1 MCMIYA
7 YTTLFVSTPMPR
19 LPRIFCFLVL
29 MSFSSAAAQA
39 LTVGAY
45 WAFQI
50 EQEAGSNYST
60 FGTFSEAVNVTN
72 WPNGEPSFAYSGSRK
87 TIFDNY
93 GSDYTAYDG
102 STWGRGKALAWNP
115 DSLPSTGNSFQVTLD
130 TTGVEGISAR
140 FGYRLNGVRSSAG
153 LVTALSA
160 FEYSVGG
167 GSFISVPGVSL
178 ALNNNGTWGDEWSA
192 DLSTATAIEN
202 AGSITLRWTFPDL
215 IQTSGKQIRVDNLE
229 LVGSYS
235 SGNNTNSSTELLE
248 LRTLVGNYTPS
259 TFAANAVSYS
269 LSGAD
274 ANDFEISGGALTF
287 KSAPVHANQSSYSV
301 VVEMTDSQDPSKF
314 EHETVS
320 VTILESAAI
329 TTRERHHPAGQYNVL
344 FIPVDDLR
352 PLLNVYGEDDPLKPI
367 TINGESG
374 TPNFDR
380 LAASGVTFLNAHC
393 QQAICTASR
402 VSFLTGLRPDT
413 TRNWNLESKFRD
425 IMPNVVTLP
434 QHFSDNGYKTFGV
447 GKIFHGQTNN
457 QQDDD
462 HSTGADSW
470 NEGWQNPSN
479 ADGVALKSYYER
491 GDNTSSS
498 WSWLTWNKRAAEDA
512 GPTSYPAQFKPPPE
526 ETRASAGASATDVGE
541 YKADGITPIEDI
553 DYKDGRA
560 AQLAIGKIAEYA
572 ISGEPFFLGL
582 GFQKPHLPFNAP
594 KDYWDLYDPS
604 AIDMSNYLGVRSMP
618 VGTNAFTSPY
628 GGEPSSYG
636 DGDDYLPV
644 SKLEVPGV
652 FYNEE
657 MPTRESARHLIHGYM
672 ACVSFIDAQLGK
684 VLDALED
691 PNGDGSDAD
700 SISDNTIVILFGDHG
715 FHLGDH
721 GAFWAK
727 HSNYEISTRVP
738 FIIRSPGMGALG
750 TGGTMTNAPVELVDV
765 FPTLLDLC
773 SLPVPDETTRIT
785 AQGDTELYQVLE
797 GTTLLPLLEDS
808 QQPWKSVAF
817 SQYQRWILDKS
828 SYTSYDS
835 DRTLSPAGGGKGM
848 GYSIRTDRYRYTE
861 WWKTNGDYGK
871 FGSATYDPDAS
882 RVVASEASFVE
893 LYDYQNDPG
902 ETENLAYT
910 QAAAHAALISE
921 LQALL
926 HDSDNSDYV
935 GDGWKKDLQASP
947 YNVPASYPVT
957 KSQWATLHQ
966 TPGHSASDFADAE
979 DPDQDGI
986 PNLMEYAMGTHPL
999 EQNTAQVSMSHSLG
1013 AIAIQYPEVTTRS
1026 DVSLI
1031 PEASASL
1038 ETSGWSTVS
1047 ATTVDTA
1054 GSKRMQEASLP
1065 TSDAKGFFRLRAV
1078 GE

>member
-7 YTTLFVSTPMPR
+7 YTTLFISTPMPR

-29 MSFSSAAAQA
+29 MSLSSAAAQA

-87 TIFDNY
+87 TNFANF
-93 GSDYTAYDG
+93 GLGYTAYDG

-140 FGYRLNGVRSSAG
+140 FEYRLNGVQSSAG

-160 FEYSVGG
+160 FEYSVDGG
-167 GSFISVPGVSL
+167 GFIAVPGVSL
-178 ALNNNGTWGDEWSA
+178 ALNNNTDYNNEWSA
-192 DLSTATAIEN
+192 DLNAITAIEN
-202 AGSITLRWTFPDL
+202 AGSITLRWTLPDL
-215 IQTSGKQIRVDNLE
+215 IQTSGAQIRVDDLE
-229 LVGSYS
+229 LIGSYDS
-235 SGNNTNSSTELLE
+235 VNYTNSSSAVLE
-248 LRTLVGNYTPS
+248 LRTQVKAYTPS
-259 TFAANAVSYS
+259 TFSASTVSYN

-274 ANDFEISGGALTF
+274 ADDFNISTSGVLTF
-287 KSAPVHANQSSYSV
+287 KTDPVYANQSSYAV
-301 VVEMTDSQDPSKF
+301 VVEMTDSQDPSKV
-314 EHETVS
+314 EHETVT
-320 VTILESAAI
+320 VTILKSAAI
-329 TTRERHHPAGQYNVL
+329 TSRERHLPTGQYNVL
-344 FIPVDDLR
+344 FIPIDDLR

-367 TINGESG
+367 AISGESG

-402 VSFLTGLRPDT
+402 ASFLTGLRPDT
-413 TRNWNLESKFRD
+413 TRNWNLSTRFRD
-425 IMPNVVTLP
+425 VMPNVVTLP
-434 QHFSDNGYKTFGV
+434 EHFKDNGYVTYGV
-447 GKIFHGQTNN
+447 GKVFHGQSSDH
-457 QQDDD
+457 QDDD
-462 HSTGADSW
+462 HNSGADSW
-470 NEGWQNPSN
+470 SEGWHNPS
-479 ADGVALKSYYER
+479 DGRFNFYER
-491 GDNTSSS
+491 GGNLSV
-498 WSWLTWNKRAAEDA
+498 WNTWNKAAVADA
-512 GPTSYPAQFKPPPE
+512 S
-526 ETRASAGASATDVGE
+526 SVSATDVGE
-541 YKADGITPIEDI
+541 YKRDGVTTIEDS

-560 AQLAIGKIAEYA
+560 AELAIEKIAEYA

-594 KDYWDLYDPS
+594 KAYWDLYDPS
-604 AIDMSNYLGVRSMP
+604 AINMSNYSGIRSMP
-618 VGTNAFTSPY
+618 TGANSFTAPY

-636 DGDDYLPV
+636 DGETYLPTV
-644 SKLEVPGV
+644 
-652 FYNEE
+652 EE
-657 MPTRESARHLIHGYM
+657 PDLSIFFNDRMPNVDSARHLIHGYM

-691 PNGDGSDAD
+691 PNADGSDAD
-700 SISDNTIVILFGDHG
+700 SIVDNTIVILFGDHG

-727 HSNYEISTRVP
+727 HSNFEVSTRVP
-738 FIIRSPGMGALG
+738 FLIRSPGISALG
-750 TGGTMTNAPVELVDV
+750 TAGTMTNAPVELVDV

-773 SLPVPDETTRIT
+773 SLPIPDETTSIADDIT
-785 AQGDTELYQVLE
+785 RYQILE

-808 QQPWKSVAF
+808 QQPWKSAAF
-817 SQYQRWILDKS
+817 SQYQRNI
-828 SYTSYDS
+828 SYKPSYDS
-835 DRTLSPAGGGKGM
+835 NPLSVAGPGKGV

-861 WWKTNGDYGK
+861 WWLTIGDYGA
-871 FGSATYDPDAS
+871 FNATSTQPQYDPDAS

-957 KSQWATLHQ
+957 KSQWSTLHQ
-966 TPGHSASDFADAE
+966 TPGLSVSDFADAA

-999 EQNTAQVSMSHSLG
+999 EQNTAQVSMSHSAG
-1013 AIAIQYPEVTTRS
+1013 AIAIQYPEVTARS

-1031 PEASASL
+1031 PETSVSL
-1038 ETSGWSTVS
+1038 ETSGWSAVS
-1047 ATTVDTA
+1047 VTTIDTA
-1054 GSKRMQEASLP
+1054 GSKRMQEASLS
-1065 TSDAKGFFRLRAV
+1065 TSNAKGFLRLRAV

>member
-1 MCMIYA
+1 
-7 YTTLFVSTPMPR
+7 MPR

-29 MSFSSAAAQA
+29 MSLSSAAAQA

-130 TTGVEGISAR
+130 TTGVEGISTR
-140 FGYRLNGVRSSAG
+140 FEYRLNGVQSSAG

-178 ALNNNGTWGDEWSA
+178 ALNNNGNWGDEWSA
-192 DLSTATAIEN
+192 DLSEVTAIEN

-215 IQTSGKQIRVDNLE
+215 IQTSEKQIRVDNLE

-235 SGNNTNSSTELLE
+235 SGNYTNSSVELLE

-301 VVEMTDSQDPSKF
+301 VVEMTDSQDPSNF
-314 EHETVS
+314 EQEA
-320 VTILESAAI
+320 VTLSILKSAAI
-329 TTRERHHPAGQYNVL
+329 TSRERHHPAEQYNVL

-462 HSTGADSW
+462 HITGADSW

-479 ADGVALKSYYER
+479 GRFNFYER
-491 GDNTSSS
+491 GDNPNVWNTWDKAAMSNSSS
-498 WSWLTWNKRAAEDA
+498 V
-512 GPTSYPAQFKPPPE
+512 
-526 ETRASAGASATDVGE
+526 SATDVGE
-541 YKADGITPIEDI
+541 YKRDGVTKIEDS
-553 DYKDGRA
+553 DYKDGHA
-560 AQLAIGKIAEYA
+560 ADLAVAKIAEYA

-604 AIDMSNYLGVRSMP
+604 AIDMSYYQEIRDMP
-618 VGTNAFTSPY
+618 VGTNSFTSPY
-628 GGEPSSYG
+628 GGEPTSYG
-636 DGDDYLPV
+636 DGETYLPTV
-644 SKLEVPGV
+644 AEPDLSIFFVDR
-652 FYNEE
+652 
-657 MPTRESARHLIHGYM
+657 MPSLDSARHLIHGYM
-672 ACVSFIDAQLGK
+672 ACVSFIDTQLGK

-691 PNGDGSDAD
+691 PNGDGSNAD
-700 SISDNTIVILFGDHG
+700 SIADNTIVILFGDHG

-738 FIIRSPGMGALG
+738 FIIRSPGMSALG
-750 TGGTMTNAPVELVDV
+750 TSGTMTNAPVELVDV

-773 SLPVPDETTRIT
+773 SLPVPDETTSVTNDIT
-785 AQGDTELYQVLE
+785 RYQILE

-817 SQYQRWILDKS
+817 SQYQRYISYKS
-828 SYTSYDS
+828 SYDS
-835 DRTLSPAGGGKGM
+835 DRPLSPAGGGKGM

-861 WWKTNGDYGK
+861 WWKTRGDYGK
-871 FGSATYDPDAS
+871 FGSNDANNPYDPDAS
-882 RVVASEASFVE
+882 RVVASEASLVE
-893 LYDYQNDPG
+893 LYDYQNDPE

-910 QAAAHAALISE
+910 QASAYAALISE
-921 LQALL
+921 LRALL

-957 KSQWATLHQ
+957 KSQWSTLHQ
-966 TPGHSASDFADAE
+966 TPGHSATDFADAA

-999 EQNTAQVSMSHSLG
+999 EQNTAQVSMSHSAG
-1013 AIAIQYPEVTTRS
+1013 AIAIQYPEVATRS

-1031 PEASASL
+1031 PETSASL

-1047 ATTVDTA
+1047 ATTIDTV

-1065 TSDAKGFFRLRAV
+1065 TSNTKGFLRLRAV

>member
-1 MCMIYA
+1 MIYDI
-7 YTTLFVSTPMPR
+7 LLLIVSTPMLR
-19 LPRIFCFLVL
+19 LPRILCFLVL
-29 MSFSSAAAQA
+29 MSLSSAAAQA

-87 TIFDNY
+87 TIFNNF

-102 STWGRGKALAWNP
+102 SEWGRGKALTWNP
-115 DSLPSTGNSFQVTLD
+115 DPLPSTGNSFQVTID
-130 TTGVEGISAR
+130 TTGVEDISVR
-140 FGYRLNGVRSSAG
+140 FGYRLNGVQSSAG

-160 FEYSVGG
+160 FEYSVDGG
-167 GSFISVPGVSL
+167 GFISVPGVSL
-178 ALNNNGTWGDEWSA
+178 ALNNNGNWGDEWSA

-215 IQTSGKQIRVDNLE
+215 IQSSLKQIRVDNLE
-229 LVGSYS
+229 LVGYYS
-235 SGNNTNSSTELLE
+235 SSNYTNSSAELLE

-259 TFAANAVSYS
+259 TFAANSVSYS

-274 ANDFEISGGALTF
+274 ANEFEISGGALTF
-287 KSAPVHANQSSYSV
+287 KSPPVHANQSSYSV
-301 VVEMTDSQDPSKF
+301 VVEMTDSQDSSRV
-314 EHETVS
+314 EHETVTVS
-320 VTILESAAI
+320 ILKSAAI
-329 TTRERHHPAGQYNVL
+329 TSRERHHPAGQYNVL

-434 QHFSDNGYKTFGV
+434 QHFSDNGYKTYGV
-447 GKIFHGQTNN
+447 GKIFHGQTNS

-470 NEGWQNPSN
+470 NEGWQNPGN
-479 ADGVALKSYYER
+479 GRFNFYER
-491 GDNTSSS
+491 GNNLNVWYTWDKAAMSNSSS
-498 WSWLTWNKRAAEDA
+498 V
-512 GPTSYPAQFKPPPE
+512 
-526 ETRASAGASATDVGE
+526 SATDVGE
-541 YKADGITPIEDI
+541 YKRDGVTKIEDS
-553 DYKDGRA
+553 DYKDGYA
-560 AQLAIGKIAEYA
+560 ADLAIEKIAEYA

-618 VGTNAFTSPY
+618 VGTNSFTSPY

-636 DGDDYLPV
+636 DGEAYLPTV
-644 SKLEVPGV
+644 AEPDLSIFWEDR
-652 FYNEE
+652 
-657 MPTRESARHLIHGYM
+657 MPSLDSARHLIHGYM

-691 PNGDGSDAD
+691 PNGDGSNAD

-738 FIIRSPGMGALG
+738 FIIRSPGMSALG
-750 TGGTMTNAPVELVDV
+750 TGGTTTNAPVELVDV

-773 SLPVPDETTRIT
+773 SLPVPDETTSVTNDIT
-785 AQGDTELYQVLE
+785 RYQILE

-808 QQPWKSVAF
+808 EQPWKSVAF
-817 SQYQRWILDKS
+817 SQYQRYISYKS
-828 SYTSYDS
+828 SYDS
-835 DRTLSPAGGGKGM
+835 DRPLSSAGPGKGM

-882 RVVASEASFVE
+882 RVVASQASLVE

-935 GDGWKKDLQASP
+935 GDGWKKDLQVSP

-957 KSQWATLHQ
+957 KSQWSTLHQ
-966 TPGHSASDFADAE
+966 TPGRTASDFADAA

-999 EQNTAQVSMSHSLG
+999 EQNTAQVSMSHSAG
-1013 AIAIQYPEVTTRS
+1013 ALAIQYPEVTTRS

-1031 PEASASL
+1031 PETSVSL

-1047 ATTVDTA
+1047 VTTIDTA
-1054 GSKRMQEASLP
+1054 GSKRMKEASLP
-1065 TSDAKGFFRLRAV
+1065 TSNAKGFLRLRAV

>member
-1 MCMIYA
+1 MIYA
-7 YTTLFVSTPMPR
+7 YTIPLFSAPMPR

-29 MSFSSAAAQA
+29 MSLSSVAAQA
-39 LTVGAY
+39 LAVGAY
-45 WAFQI
+45 WAFQT
-50 EQEAGSNYST
+50 EQDAGPTNAGYST
-60 FGTFSEAVNVTN
+60 FGNFSEAVNVTN
-72 WPNGEPSFAYSGSRK
+72 WANGTPSFAYSGSRR
-87 TIFDNY
+87 TPFDNY
-93 GSDYTAYDG
+93 GSDYVAYDG
-102 STWGRGKALAWNP
+102 STWGRGKALGWNANAG
-115 DSLPSTGNSFQVTLD
+115 SSAGNSFQVTLD
-130 TTGVEGISAR
+130 TTGVEDISAR
-140 FGYRLNGVRSSAG
+140 FEYRLNGVQSSAG

-160 FEYSVGG
+160 FEYSVDGG
-167 GSFISVPGVSL
+167 GFISVPGVSL
-178 ALNNNGTWGDEWSA
+178 VLNNNGTYNNEWSA
-192 DLSTATAIEN
+192 DLSAATAIEN

-235 SGNNTNSSTELLE
+235 SGNYTDSSVELLE

-287 KSAPVHANQSSYSV
+287 KSAPVYANQSSYSV

-314 EHETVS
+314 EHEPVTVS
-320 VTILESAAI
+320 ILKSAAI
-329 TTRERHHPAGQYNVL
+329 TSRERHHPAGQYNVL

-352 PLLNVYGEDDPLKPI
+352 PLLNVYGEDDPLKPV

-413 TRNWNLESKFRD
+413 TRNWSLESKFRD

-434 QHFSDNGYKTFGV
+434 QHFSDNGYKTYGV
-447 GKIFHGQTNN
+447 GKIFHGQTNS

-470 NEGWQNPSN
+470 NEGWQNPGN
-479 ADGVALKSYYER
+479 GRFNFYER
-491 GDNTSSS
+491 GNNLNVWNTWDKAAMSNSSS
-498 WSWLTWNKRAAEDA
+498 V
-512 GPTSYPAQFKPPPE
+512 
-526 ETRASAGASATDVGE
+526 SATDVGE
-541 YKADGITPIEDI
+541 YKRDGVTKIEDS
-553 DYKDGRA
+553 DYKDGYA
-560 AQLAIGKIAEYA
+560 ADLAVGKIAEYA

-618 VGTNAFTSPY
+618 VGTNSFTSPY

-636 DGDDYLPV
+636 DGEAYLPTV
-644 SKLEVPGV
+644 AEPDLSIFFEDR
-652 FYNEE
+652 
-657 MPTRESARHLIHGYM
+657 MPSLDSARHLIHGYM
-672 ACVSFIDAQLGK
+672 ACVSFIDVQLGK

-691 PNGDGSDAD
+691 PNGDGSNAD
-700 SISDNTIVILFGDHG
+700 SIADNTIVILFGDHG

-738 FIIRSPGMGALG
+738 FIIRSPGMSALG
-750 TGGTMTNAPVELVDV
+750 TSGTMTNAPVELVDV

-773 SLPVPDETTRIT
+773 SLPVPDETTSVTNDIT
-785 AQGDTELYQVLE
+785 LYQILE

-817 SQYQRWILDKS
+817 SQYQRYISYKS
-828 SYTSYDS
+828 SYDS
-835 DRTLSPAGGGKGM
+835 DRTLSSAGGGKGM

-882 RVVASEASFVE
+882 RVVASEASLVE

-957 KSQWATLHQ
+957 KSQWSTLHQ
-966 TPGHSASDFADAE
+966 TPGRSVSDFADAA

-999 EQNTAQVSMSHSLG
+999 EQNTAQVSMSHSAG

-1031 PEASASL
+1031 PETSASL

-1047 ATTVDTA
+1047 ATTIDTA
-1054 GSKRMQEASLP
+1054 GSKRMKEASLP
-1065 TSDAKGFFRLRAV
+1065 TSNAKGFLRLRAV

>member
-1 MCMIYA
+1 MIYDI
-7 YTTLFVSTPMPR
+7 LLLIVSTPMLR
-19 LPRIFCFLVL
+19 LPRILCFLVL
-29 MSFSSAAAQA
+29 MSLSSAAAQA

-87 TIFDNY
+87 TIFNNF

-102 STWGRGKALAWNP
+102 SEWGRGKALTWNP
-115 DSLPSTGNSFQVTLD
+115 DPLPSTGNSFQVTID
-130 TTGVEGISAR
+130 TTGVEDISVR
-140 FGYRLNGVRSSAG
+140 FGYRLNGVQSSAG

-160 FEYSVGG
+160 FEYSVDGG
-167 GSFISVPGVSL
+167 GFISVPGVSL
-178 ALNNNGTWGDEWSA
+178 ALNNNGNWGDEWSA

-215 IQTSGKQIRVDNLE
+215 IQSSLKQIRVDNLE
-229 LVGSYS
+229 LVGYYS
-235 SGNNTNSSTELLE
+235 SSNYTNSSAELLE

-259 TFAANAVSYS
+259 TFAANSVSYS

-274 ANDFEISGGALTF
+274 ANEFEISGGALTF
-287 KSAPVHANQSSYSV
+287 KSPPVHANQSSYSV
-301 VVEMTDSQDPSKF
+301 VVEMTDSQDSSRV
-314 EHETVS
+314 EHETVTVS
-320 VTILESAAI
+320 ILKSAAI
-329 TTRERHHPAGQYNVL
+329 TSRERHHPAGQYNVL

-434 QHFSDNGYKTFGV
+434 QHFSDNGYKTYGV
-447 GKIFHGQTNN
+447 GKIFHGQTNS

-470 NEGWQNPSN
+470 NEGWQNPGN
-479 ADGVALKSYYER
+479 GRFNFYER
-491 GDNTSSS
+491 GNNLNVWNTWDKAAMSNSSS
-498 WSWLTWNKRAAEDA
+498 V
-512 GPTSYPAQFKPPPE
+512 
-526 ETRASAGASATDVGE
+526 SATDVGE
-541 YKADGITPIEDI
+541 YKRDGVTKIEDS
-553 DYKDGRA
+553 DYKDGYA
-560 AQLAIGKIAEYA
+560 ADLAIEKIAEYA

-618 VGTNAFTSPY
+618 VGTNSFTSPY

-636 DGDDYLPV
+636 DGEAYLPTV
-644 SKLEVPGV
+644 AEPDLSIFWEDR
-652 FYNEE
+652 
-657 MPTRESARHLIHGYM
+657 MPSLDSARHLIHGYM
-672 ACVSFIDAQLGK
+672 ACVSFIDAQLGE

-691 PNGDGSDAD
+691 PNGDGSNAD

-738 FIIRSPGMGALG
+738 FIIRSPGMSALG

-773 SLPVPDETTRIT
+773 SLPVPDETTSVTNDIT
-785 AQGDTELYQVLE
+785 RYQILE

-817 SQYQRWILDKS
+817 SQYQRYISYKS
-828 SYTSYDS
+828 SYDS
-835 DRTLSPAGGGKGM
+835 DRPLSSAGPGKGM

-882 RVVASEASFVE
+882 RVVASQASLVE

-935 GDGWKKDLQASP
+935 GDGWKKDLQVSP

-957 KSQWATLHQ
+957 KSQWSTLHQ
-966 TPGHSASDFADAE
+966 TPGRTASDFADAA

-999 EQNTAQVSMSHSLG
+999 EQNTAQVSMSHSAG
-1013 AIAIQYPEVTTRS
+1013 ALAIQYPEVTTRS

-1031 PEASASL
+1031 PETSVSL
-1038 ETSGWSTVS
+1038 ETSGWSAVS
-1047 ATTVDTA
+1047 ATTIDTV
-1054 GSKRMQEASLP
+1054 GSKRMKEASLP
-1065 TSDAKGFFRLRAV
+1065 TSNAKGFLRLRAV

>member
-1 MCMIYA
+1 MHI
-7 YTTLFVSTPMPR
+7 LPPLVPLPMPR
-19 LPRIFCFLVL
+19 LPRIFLFLVL
-29 MSFSSAAAQA
+29 MSLSSAAAQA

-50 EQEAGSNYST
+50 EQDAGPTTAGYST
-60 FGTFSEAVNVTN
+60 FGNFSEDVSLTN
-72 WPNGEPSFAYSGSRK
+72 WPNGIPSFSYSGSIK
-87 TIFDNY
+87 TTFNNY
-93 GSDYTAYDG
+93 GLDYSAYDG
-102 STWGRGKALAWNP
+102 SIWGRGKALGWNTA
-115 DSLPSTGNSFQVTLD
+115 SAPSSDNSFQVTLD
-130 TTGVEGISAR
+130 STGVEDISAR
-140 FGYRLNGVRSSAG
+140 FNYRLNGVRSSAG

-160 FEYSVGG
+160 FEYSVDSGD
-167 GSFISVPGVSL
+167 FISVPGVSL
-178 ALNNNGTWGDEWSA
+178 ALNNNGNWGDEWSA
-192 DLSTATAIEN
+192 DLSTVTAIEN

-229 LVGSYS
+229 LVGTYS
-235 SGNNTNSSTELLE
+235 PANYTNSSAELLE
-248 LRTLVGNYTPS
+248 LRTSVGDYAPS

-274 ANDFEISGGALTF
+274 ADDFEISSGALAF
-287 KSAPVHANQSSYSV
+287 KNAPVYANQSSYSV
-301 VVEMTDSQDPSKF
+301 VVEMTDSQDASKI
-314 EHETVS
+314 EHETVT
-320 VTILESAAI
+320 VTVLKSAAI
-329 TTRERHHPAGQYNVL
+329 TSRERHHPAGQYNVL

-447 GKIFHGQTNN
+447 GKIFHGQSNN
-457 QQDDD
+457 HQDDD
-462 HSTGADSW
+462 HITGADSW

-479 ADGVALKSYYER
+479 GRFNFYER
-491 GDNTSSS
+491 GDNPNVWNTWDKAAMSNSSS
-498 WSWLTWNKRAAEDA
+498 V
-512 GPTSYPAQFKPPPE
+512 
-526 ETRASAGASATDVGE
+526 SATDVGE
-541 YKADGITPIEDI
+541 YKRDGVTPIEDS
-553 DYKDGRA
+553 DYKDGYA
-560 AQLAIGKIAEYA
+560 ADLAIEKIAEYA
-572 ISGEPFFLGL
+572 ISGEQPFFLGL

-618 VGTNAFTSPY
+618 VGTNSFTSPY

-636 DGDDYLPV
+636 DGEAYLPTV
-644 SKLEVPGV
+644 AEPDLSIFFVDR
-652 FYNEE
+652 
-657 MPTRESARHLIHGYM
+657 MPSLDSARHLIHGYM

-691 PNGDGSDAD
+691 PNGDGSNID
-700 SISDNTIVILFGDHG
+700 SIADNTIVILFGDHG

-738 FIIRSPGMGALG
+738 FIIRSPGMSALG
-750 TGGTMTNAPVELVDV
+750 TSGTMTNAPVELVDV

-773 SLPVPDETTRIT
+773 SLPVPDETTSVTNDIT
-785 AQGDTELYQVLE
+785 LYQILE

-808 QQPWKSVAF
+808 QQPWKSAAF
-817 SQYQRWILDKS
+817 SQYQRYISYKS
-828 SYTSYDS
+828 SYDS

-871 FGSATYDPDAS
+871 FGSSTYDPDAS
-882 RVVASEASFVE
+882 RVVASQASLVE

-910 QAAAHAALISE
+910 QAAAHAPLILE

-957 KSQWATLHQ
+957 KSQWSTLHR
-966 TPGHSASDFADAE
+966 TPGHSASDFADAA

-999 EQNTAQVSMSHSLG
+999 EQNTTQVSMSHSAG
-1013 AIAIQYPEVTTRS
+1013 AIAIQYPEVATRS

-1031 PEASASL
+1031 PETSALLEASV
-1038 ETSGWSTVS
+1038 WSAVN
-1047 ATTVDTA
+1047 ATTIDTV
-1054 GSKRMQEASLP
+1054 GTKHMKEASLP
-1065 TSDAKGFFRLRAV
+1065 TSDPEGFLRLRAV
-1078 GE
+1078 GD

>member
-1 MCMIYA
+1 
-7 YTTLFVSTPMPR
+7 
-19 LPRIFCFLVL
+19 
-29 MSFSSAAAQA
+29 MSLSSAAAQA

-50 EQEAGSNYST
+50 EQEAGSNYSN

-102 STWGRGKALAWNP
+102 STWGRGKALAWNA
-115 DSLPSTGNSFQVTLD
+115 SAGSSTGNSFQVTLD
-130 TTGVEGISAR
+130 TTGVEDISVR
-140 FGYRLNGVRSSAG
+140 FGYRLNGVQSSAG

-160 FEYSVGG
+160 FEYSVDGG
-167 GSFISVPGVSL
+167 GFISVPGVSL

-202 AGSITLRWTFPDL
+202 AGLVTLRWTLPDL
-215 IQTSGKQIRVDNLE
+215 AQGANQQIRVDDLE
-229 LVGSYS
+229 LIGSYS
-235 SGNNTNSSTELLE
+235 LGNYTNSSTELLE
-248 LRTLVGNYTPS
+248 LRTLVGIYTPS
-259 TFAANAVSYS
+259 TFSANAVSYS
-269 LSGAD
+269 LSGVDAAD
-274 ANDFEISGGALTF
+274 FDISSSGELTLIN
-287 KSAPVHANQSSYSV
+287 APVFANQSSYSV
-301 VVEMTDSQDPSKF
+301 VIEMTDSQDPSNF
-314 EHETVS
+314 EQEA
-320 VTILESAAI
+320 VTLSILKSAAI
-329 TTRERHHPAGQYNVL
+329 TSRERHHPAEQYNVL

-447 GKIFHGQTNN
+447 GKIFHGQSNN
-457 QQDDD
+457 HQDDD
-462 HSTGADSW
+462 HITGADSW

-479 ADGVALKSYYER
+479 GRFNFYER
-491 GDNTSSS
+491 GDNPNVWNTWDKAAMSNSSS
-498 WSWLTWNKRAAEDA
+498 V
-512 GPTSYPAQFKPPPE
+512 
-526 ETRASAGASATDVGE
+526 SATDVGE
-541 YKADGITPIEDI
+541 YKRDGVTKIEDS
-553 DYKDGRA
+553 DYKDGHA
-560 AQLAIGKIAEYA
+560 ADLAVAKIAEYA

-604 AIDMSNYLGVRSMP
+604 AIDMSYYQEIRDMP
-618 VGTNAFTSPY
+618 VGTNSFTSPY
-628 GGEPSSYG
+628 GGEPTSYG
-636 DGDDYLPV
+636 DGETYLPTV
-644 SKLEVPGV
+644 AEPDLGIFFVDR
-652 FYNEE
+652 
-657 MPTRESARHLIHGYM
+657 MPSLDSARHLIHGYM
-672 ACVSFIDAQLGK
+672 ACVSFIDTQLGK

-691 PNGDGSDAD
+691 PNGDGSNAD
-700 SISDNTIVILFGDHG
+700 SIADNTIVILFGDHG

-738 FIIRSPGMGALG
+738 FIIRSPGMSALG
-750 TGGTMTNAPVELVDV
+750 TSGTMTNAPVELVDV

-773 SLPVPDETTRIT
+773 SLPVPDETTSVTNDIT
-785 AQGDTELYQVLE
+785 RYQILE

-817 SQYQRWILDKS
+817 SQYQRYISYKS
-828 SYTSYDS
+828 SYDS
-835 DRTLSPAGGGKGM
+835 DRPLSPAGGGKGM

-861 WWKTNGDYGK
+861 WWKTRGDYGK
-871 FGSATYDPDAS
+871 FGSNDANNPYDPDAS
-882 RVVASEASFVE
+882 RVVASEASLVE

-910 QAAAHAALISE
+910 QASAYAALISE

-957 KSQWATLHQ
+957 KSQWSTLHQ
-966 TPGHSASDFADAE
+966 TPGHSTTDFADAA

-999 EQNTAQVSMSHSLG
+999 EQNTAQVSMSHSAG
-1013 AIAIQYPEVTTRS
+1013 AIAIQYPEVLTRS

-1031 PEASASL
+1031 PETSASL
-1038 ETSGWSTVS
+1038 ETSGWSPVS
-1047 ATTVDTA
+1047 ATTIDTV

-1065 TSDAKGFFRLRAV
+1065 TSNTKGFLRLRAV

>member
-1 MCMIYA
+1 
-7 YTTLFVSTPMPR
+7 
-19 LPRIFCFLVL
+19 
-29 MSFSSAAAQA
+29 MSLSSAAAQA

-50 EQEAGSNYST
+50 EQDAGAPNAGYST
-60 FGTFSEAVNVTN
+60 FGIFSEAVNVTN
-72 WPNGEPSFAYSGSRK
+72 WPNGAPNFAYSGSRK
-87 TIFDNY
+87 TIFNNF

-102 STWGRGKALAWNP
+102 SEWGRGKALAWNP
-115 DSLPSTGNSFQVTLD
+115 DPLPSTGNSFQVTLD
-130 TTGVEGISAR
+130 TTGVEDISAR
-140 FGYRLNGVRSSAG
+140 FEYRLNGVQSSVG

-160 FEYSVGG
+160 FEYSVDGG
-167 GSFISVPGVSL
+167 GFISVPGVSL
-178 ALNNNGTWGDEWSA
+178 ALNNNISYNNEWSA
-192 DLSTATAIEN
+192 DLSAATAIEN

-215 IQTSGKQIRVDNLE
+215 IQASVKQIRVDNLE
-229 LVGSYS
+229 LIGSYS
-235 SGNNTNSSTELLE
+235 SGNYTNSSAELLE

-259 TFAANAVSYS
+259 TFAANAVNYS

-301 VVEMTDSQDPSKF
+301 VVEMTDSQDPSQF
-314 EHETVS
+314 EHEAVTVN
-320 VTILESAAI
+320 ILKSAAI
-329 TTRERHHPAGQYNVL
+329 ASRERHHPAEQYNVL

-434 QHFSDNGYKTFGV
+434 QHFSDNGYKTYGV
-447 GKIFHGQTNN
+447 GKIFHGQTNS

-462 HSTGADSW
+462 HSTGVDSW

-479 ADGVALKSYYER
+479 GRFNFYER
-491 GDNTSSS
+491 GGNPNVWNTWDKAAMSNSSS
-498 WSWLTWNKRAAEDA
+498 V
-512 GPTSYPAQFKPPPE
+512 
-526 ETRASAGASATDVGE
+526 SATDVGE
-541 YKADGITPIEDI
+541 YKRDGVTKIEDS
-553 DYKDGRA
+553 DYKDGYA
-560 AQLAIGKIAEYA
+560 ADLAIEKIAEYA

-594 KDYWDLYDPS
+594 KDYWDLYDPN
-604 AIDMSNYLGVRSMP
+604 AIDMSYYKEIRDMP
-618 VGTNAFTSPY
+618 VGTNSFTSPY

-636 DGDDYLPV
+636 DGEAYLPTV
-644 SKLEVPGV
+644 AEPDLSIFWEDR
-652 FYNEE
+652 
-657 MPTRESARHLIHGYM
+657 MPSLDSARHLIHGYM

-691 PNGDGSDAD
+691 PNGDGSNAD

-738 FIIRSPGMGALG
+738 FIIRSPGMSALG
-750 TGGTMTNAPVELVDV
+750 TSGAMTNAPVELVDV

-773 SLPVPDETTRIT
+773 SLPVPDETTSVTNDIT
-785 AQGDTELYQVLE
+785 CYQILE

-817 SQYQRWILDKS
+817 SQYQRYISYKS
-828 SYTSYDS
+828 SYDS
-835 DRTLSPAGGGKGM
+835 DRPLSSAGAGKGM

-871 FGSATYDPDAS
+871 FGVTTGSNPYDPDAS
-882 RVVASEASFVE
+882 RVVASQASFVE

-910 QAAAHAALISE
+910 QASAYTALISE
-921 LQALL
+921 LRALL

-935 GDGWKKDLQASP
+935 GDGWKKDLQVSP
-947 YNVPASYPVT
+947 YNAPASYPVT
-957 KSQWATLHQ
+957 KSQWSTLHQ
-966 TPGHSASDFADAE
+966 TPGRTASDFADAA

-999 EQNTAQVSMSHSLG
+999 EKNAAQVSMSHSAG

-1031 PEASASL
+1031 PETSASL

-1047 ATTVDTA
+1047 ATTIDTV
-1054 GSKRMQEASLP
+1054 GSKRMKEASLP
-1065 TSDAKGFFRLRAV
+1065 TSNAKGFLRLRAV

>member
-7 YTTLFVSTPMPR
+7 YTTLFISTPMPR

-29 MSFSSAAAQA
+29 MSLSSAAAQA

-50 EQEAGSNYST
+50 EQEAGSNYSN

-102 STWGRGKALAWNP
+102 STWGRGKALAWNA
-115 DSLPSTGNSFQVTLD
+115 SAGSSTGNSFQVTLD
-130 TTGVEGISAR
+130 TTGVEDISVR
-140 FGYRLNGVRSSAG
+140 FGYRLNGVQSSAG

-160 FEYSVGG
+160 FEYSVDGG
-167 GSFISVPGVSL
+167 GFISVPGVSL

-202 AGSITLRWTFPDL
+202 AGLVTLRWTLPDL
-215 IQTSGKQIRVDNLE
+215 AQGANQQIRVDDLE
-229 LVGSYS
+229 LIGSYS
-235 SGNNTNSSTELLE
+235 LGNYTNSSTELLE
-248 LRTLVGNYTPS
+248 LRTLVGIYTPS
-259 TFAANAVSYS
+259 TFSANAVSYS
-269 LSGAD
+269 LSGVDAAD
-274 ANDFEISGGALTF
+274 FDISSSGELTLIN
-287 KSAPVHANQSSYSV
+287 APVFANQSSYSV
-301 VVEMTDSQDPSKF
+301 VIEMTDSQDPSNF
-314 EHETVS
+314 EQEA
-320 VTILESAAI
+320 VTLSILKSAAI
-329 TTRERHHPAGQYNVL
+329 TSRERHHPAEQYNVL

-447 GKIFHGQTNN
+447 GKIFHGQSNN
-457 QQDDD
+457 HQDDD
-462 HSTGADSW
+462 HITGADSW

-479 ADGVALKSYYER
+479 GRFNFYER
-491 GDNTSSS
+491 GDNPNVWNTWDKAAMSNSSS
-498 WSWLTWNKRAAEDA
+498 V
-512 GPTSYPAQFKPPPE
+512 
-526 ETRASAGASATDVGE
+526 SATDVGE
-541 YKADGITPIEDI
+541 YKRDGVTKIEDS
-553 DYKDGRA
+553 DYKDGHA
-560 AQLAIGKIAEYA
+560 ADLAVAKIAEYA

-604 AIDMSNYLGVRSMP
+604 AIDMSYYQEIRDMP
-618 VGTNAFTSPY
+618 VGTNSFTSPY
-628 GGEPSSYG
+628 GGEPTSYG
-636 DGDDYLPV
+636 DGETYLPTV
-644 SKLEVPGV
+644 AEPDLGIFFVDR
-652 FYNEE
+652 
-657 MPTRESARHLIHGYM
+657 MPSLDSARHLIHGYM
-672 ACVSFIDAQLGK
+672 ACVSFIDTQLGK

-691 PNGDGSDAD
+691 PNGDGSNAD
-700 SISDNTIVILFGDHG
+700 SIADNTIVILFGDHG

-738 FIIRSPGMGALG
+738 FIIRSPGMSALG
-750 TGGTMTNAPVELVDV
+750 TSGTMTNAPVELVDV

-773 SLPVPDETTRIT
+773 SLPVPDETTSVTNDIT
-785 AQGDTELYQVLE
+785 RYQILE

-817 SQYQRWILDKS
+817 SQYQRYISYKS
-828 SYTSYDS
+828 SYDS
-835 DRTLSPAGGGKGM
+835 DRPLSPAGGGKGM

-861 WWKTNGDYGK
+861 WWKTRGDYGK
-871 FGSATYDPDAS
+871 FGSNDANNPYDPDAS
-882 RVVASEASFVE
+882 RVVASEASLVE

-910 QAAAHAALISE
+910 QASAYAALISE

-957 KSQWATLHQ
+957 KSQWSTLHQ
-966 TPGHSASDFADAE
+966 TPGHSTTDFADAA

-999 EQNTAQVSMSHSLG
+999 EQNTAQVSMSHSAG
-1013 AIAIQYPEVTTRS
+1013 AIAIQYPEVLTRS

-1031 PEASASL
+1031 PETSASL
-1038 ETSGWSTVS
+1038 ETSGWSSVS
-1047 ATTVDTA
+1047 ATTIDTV

-1065 TSDAKGFFRLRAV
+1065 TSNTKGFLRLRAV

>member
-1 MCMIYA
+1 
-7 YTTLFVSTPMPR
+7 MPR

-29 MSFSSAAAQA
+29 MSLSSAAAQA

-50 EQEAGSNYST
+50 EQEAGSNYSN

-102 STWGRGKALAWNP
+102 STWGRGKALAWNA
-115 DSLPSTGNSFQVTLD
+115 SAGSSTGNSFQVTLD
-130 TTGVEGISAR
+130 TTGVEDISVR
-140 FGYRLNGVRSSAG
+140 FGYRLNGVQSSAG

-160 FEYSVGG
+160 FEYSVDGG
-167 GSFISVPGVSL
+167 GFISVPGVSL

-202 AGSITLRWTFPDL
+202 AGLVTLRWTLPDL
-215 IQTSGKQIRVDNLE
+215 AQGANQQIRVDDLE
-229 LVGSYS
+229 LIGSYS
-235 SGNNTNSSTELLE
+235 LGNYTNSSTELLE
-248 LRTLVGNYTPS
+248 LRTLVGIYTPS
-259 TFAANAVSYS
+259 TFSANAVSYS
-269 LSGAD
+269 LSGVDAAD
-274 ANDFEISGGALTF
+274 FDISSSGELTLIN
-287 KSAPVHANQSSYSV
+287 APVFANQSSYSV
-301 VVEMTDSQDPSKF
+301 VIEMTDSQDPSNF
-314 EHETVS
+314 EQEA
-320 VTILESAAI
+320 VTLSILKSAAI
-329 TTRERHHPAGQYNVL
+329 TSRERHHPAEQYNVL

-447 GKIFHGQTNN
+447 GKIFHGQSNN
-457 QQDDD
+457 HQDDD
-462 HSTGADSW
+462 HITGADSW

-479 ADGVALKSYYER
+479 GRFNFYER
-491 GDNTSSS
+491 GDNPNVWNTWDKAAMSNSSS
-498 WSWLTWNKRAAEDA
+498 V
-512 GPTSYPAQFKPPPE
+512 
-526 ETRASAGASATDVGE
+526 SATDVGE
-541 YKADGITPIEDI
+541 YKRDGVTKIEDS
-553 DYKDGRA
+553 DYKDGHA
-560 AQLAIGKIAEYA
+560 ADLAVAKIAEYA

-604 AIDMSNYLGVRSMP
+604 AIDMSYYQEIRDMP
-618 VGTNAFTSPY
+618 VGTNSFTSPY
-628 GGEPSSYG
+628 GGEPTSYG
-636 DGDDYLPV
+636 DGETYLPTV
-644 SKLEVPGV
+644 AEPDLGIFFVDR
-652 FYNEE
+652 
-657 MPTRESARHLIHGYM
+657 MPSLDSARHLIHGYM
-672 ACVSFIDAQLGK
+672 ACVSFIDTQLGK

-691 PNGDGSDAD
+691 PNGDGSNAD
-700 SISDNTIVILFGDHG
+700 SIADNTIVILFGDHG

-738 FIIRSPGMGALG
+738 FIIRSPGMSALG
-750 TGGTMTNAPVELVDV
+750 TSGTMTNAPVELVDV

-773 SLPVPDETTRIT
+773 SLPVPDETTSVTNDIT
-785 AQGDTELYQVLE
+785 RYQILE

-817 SQYQRWILDKS
+817 SQYQRYISYKS
-828 SYTSYDS
+828 SYDS
-835 DRTLSPAGGGKGM
+835 DRPLSPAGGGKGM

-861 WWKTNGDYGK
+861 WWKTRGDYGK
-871 FGSATYDPDAS
+871 FGSNDANNPYDPDAS
-882 RVVASEASFVE
+882 RVVASEASLVE

-910 QAAAHAALISE
+910 QASAYAALISE

-957 KSQWATLHQ
+957 KSQWSTLHQ
-966 TPGHSASDFADAE
+966 TPGHSTTDFADAA

-999 EQNTAQVSMSHSLG
+999 EQNTAQVSMSHSAG
-1013 AIAIQYPEVTTRS
+1013 AIAIQYPEVLTRS

-1031 PEASASL
+1031 PETSASL
-1038 ETSGWSTVS
+1038 ETSGWSSVS
-1047 ATTVDTA
+1047 ATTIDTV

-1065 TSDAKGFFRLRAV
+1065 TSNTKGFLRLRAV

>member
-1 MCMIYA
+1 MHI
-7 YTTLFVSTPMPR
+7 LPPLVPLPMPR
-19 LPRIFCFLVL
+19 LPRIFLFLVL
-29 MSFSSAAAQA
+29 MSLSSAAAQA

-45 WAFQI
+45 WAFQV
-50 EQEAGSNYST
+50 ENEGAGPTDAT
-60 FGTFSEAVNVTN
+60 FTQDISVDT
-72 WPNGEPSFAYSGSRK
+72 WPNGSPSFSYTGSRK
-87 TIFDNY
+87 WNFGNY
-93 GSDYTAYDG
+93 GGNQAPFDG
-102 STWGRGKALAWNP
+102 SSWISGRAFGWDANP
-115 DSLPSTGNSFQVTLD
+115 GASTENTFQITLN
-130 TTGVEGISAR
+130 TSGVEDLNVELR
-140 FGYRLNGVRSSAG
+140 YRLNGTQTNSGPVEG
-153 LVTALSA
+153 FSA
-160 FEYSVGG
+160 FEYSVAGG
-167 GSFISVPGVSL
+167 AFSAVSGVSL
-178 ALNNNGTWGDEWSA
+178 SLVNNINYNSFWQA
-192 DLSTATAIEN
+192 DLSAVSAIEN
-202 AGSITLRWTFPDL
+202 AGLVTLRWTLPDL
-215 IQTSGKQIRVDNLE
+215 AQGASKQIRIDDLE
-229 LVGSYS
+229 VTASYDLV
-235 SGNNTNSSTELLE
+235 SSTSSSSELLE
-248 LRTLVGNYTPS
+248 LRTLVGTYTPN

-274 ANDFEISGGALTF
+274 ASDFEISGGALAF
-287 KSAPVHANQSSYSV
+287 KNAPVYANQPSYTV
-301 VVEMTDSQDPSKF
+301 VVEMTDSQDPSKV
-314 EHETVS
+314 EHETVT
-320 VTILESAAI
+320 VTILKSAAI
-329 TTRERHHPAGQYNVL
+329 TSRVRHHPAGQYNVL

-447 GKIFHGQTNN
+447 GKIFHGESNN
-457 QQDDD
+457 HQDDD
-462 HSTGADSW
+462 HITGADSW

-479 ADGVALKSYYER
+479 GRFNFYER
-491 GDNTSSS
+491 GDNPNVWNTWDKAAMSNSSS
-498 WSWLTWNKRAAEDA
+498 V
-512 GPTSYPAQFKPPPE
+512 
-526 ETRASAGASATDVGE
+526 SATDVGE
-541 YKADGITPIEDI
+541 YKRDGVTPIEDS
-553 DYKDGRA
+553 DYKDGYA
-560 AQLAIGKIAEYA
+560 ADLAIEKIAEYA
-572 ISGEPFFLGL
+572 ISGEQPFFLGL

-618 VGTNAFTSPY
+618 VGTNSFTSPY

-636 DGDDYLPV
+636 DGEAYLPTV
-644 SKLEVPGV
+644 AEPDLSIFFVDR
-652 FYNEE
+652 
-657 MPTRESARHLIHGYM
+657 MPSLDSARHLIHGYM
-672 ACVSFIDAQLGK
+672 ACVSFIDSQLGK

-691 PNGDGSDAD
+691 PNGDGSNID
-700 SISDNTIVILFGDHG
+700 SIADNTIVILFGDHG

-738 FIIRSPGMGALG
+738 FIIRSPGMSALG
-750 TGGTMTNAPVELVDV
+750 TSGTMTNAPVELVDV

-773 SLPVPDETTRIT
+773 SLPVPDRTTRIT
-785 AQGDTELYQVLE
+785 ALDDTELYQVLE

-808 QQPWKSVAF
+808 QQPWKSAAF
-817 SQYQRWILDKS
+817 SQYQRYISYKS
-828 SYTSYDS
+828 SYHS

-871 FGSATYDPDAS
+871 FGSNDANNPYDPDAS
-882 RVVASEASFVE
+882 RVVASQASFVE
-893 LYDYQNDPG
+893 LYDYQNDPE

-910 QAAAHAALISE
+910 QAAAHAPLISE

-957 KSQWATLHQ
+957 KSQWSTLHQ
-966 TPGHSASDFADAE
+966 TPGHSATDFADAA

-999 EQNTAQVSMSHSLG
+999 EPNTAQVSMNHSAG
-1013 AIAIQYPEVTTRS
+1013 AIAIQYPEVTNRS
-1026 DVSLI
+1026 DVLLI
-1031 PEASASL
+1031 PETSASL
-1038 ETSGWSTVS
+1038 ETSEWSTVS
-1047 ATTVDTA
+1047 AMTIDTA
-1054 GSKRMQEASLP
+1054 GSKHMKEASLP
-1065 TSDAKGFFRLRAV
+1065 TSNAKGFLRLRII
-1078 GE
+1078 EE

>member
-7 YTTLFVSTPMPR
+7 YTTLFISTPMPR

-29 MSFSSAAAQA
+29 MSLSSAAAQA

-50 EQEAGSNYST
+50 EQEAGSNYSN

-87 TIFDNY
+87 TIFNNF

-102 STWGRGKALAWNP
+102 STWGRGKALAWNA
-115 DSLPSTGNSFQVTLD
+115 SAGSSTGNSFQVTLD

-140 FGYRLNGVRSSAG
+140 FEYRLNGVQSSAG

-160 FEYSVGG
+160 FEYSVDGG
-167 GSFISVPGVSL
+167 GFISVPGVSL

-202 AGSITLRWTFPDL
+202 AGLVTLRWTLPDL
-215 IQTSGKQIRVDNLE
+215 AQGANQQIRVDDLE
-229 LVGSYS
+229 LIGSYS
-235 SGNNTNSSTELLE
+235 LGNYTNSSTELLE
-248 LRTLVGNYTPS
+248 LRTLVGIYTPS
-259 TFAANAVSYS
+259 TFSANAVSYS
-269 LSGAD
+269 LSGVDAAD
-274 ANDFEISGGALTF
+274 FDISSSGELTLIN
-287 KSAPVHANQSSYSV
+287 APVFANQSSYSV
-301 VVEMTDSQDPSKF
+301 VIEMTDSQDPSNF
-314 EHETVS
+314 EQEA
-320 VTILESAAI
+320 VTLSILKSAAI
-329 TTRERHHPAGQYNVL
+329 TSRERHHPAEQYNVL

-447 GKIFHGQTNN
+447 GKIFHGQSNN
-457 QQDDD
+457 HQDDD
-462 HSTGADSW
+462 HITGADSW

-479 ADGVALKSYYER
+479 GRFNFYER
-491 GDNTSSS
+491 GDNPNVWNTWDKAAMSNSSS
-498 WSWLTWNKRAAEDA
+498 V
-512 GPTSYPAQFKPPPE
+512 
-526 ETRASAGASATDVGE
+526 SATDVGE
-541 YKADGITPIEDI
+541 YKRDGVTKIEDS
-553 DYKDGRA
+553 DYKDGHA
-560 AQLAIGKIAEYA
+560 ADLAVAKIAEYA

-604 AIDMSNYLGVRSMP
+604 AIDMSYYQEIRDMP
-618 VGTNAFTSPY
+618 VGTNSFTSPY
-628 GGEPSSYG
+628 GGEPTSYG
-636 DGDDYLPV
+636 DGETYLPTV
-644 SKLEVPGV
+644 AEPDLSIFFVDR
-652 FYNEE
+652 
-657 MPTRESARHLIHGYM
+657 MPSLDSARHLIHGYM
-672 ACVSFIDAQLGK
+672 ACVSFIDTQLGK

-691 PNGDGSDAD
+691 PNGDGSNAD
-700 SISDNTIVILFGDHG
+700 SIADNTIVILFGDHG

-738 FIIRSPGMGALG
+738 FIIRSPGMSALG
-750 TGGTMTNAPVELVDV
+750 TSGTMTNAPVELVDV

-773 SLPVPDETTRIT
+773 SLPVPDETTSVTNDIT
-785 AQGDTELYQVLE
+785 RYQILE

-817 SQYQRWILDKS
+817 SQYQRYISYKS
-828 SYTSYDS
+828 SYDS
-835 DRTLSPAGGGKGM
+835 DRPLSPAGGGKGM

-861 WWKTNGDYGK
+861 WWKTRGDYGK
-871 FGSATYDPDAS
+871 FGSNDANNPYDPDAS
-882 RVVASEASFVE
+882 RVVASEASLVE

-910 QAAAHAALISE
+910 QASAYAALISE

-935 GDGWKKDLQASP
+935 GDGCRL
-947 YNVPASYPVT
+947 
-957 KSQWATLHQ
+957 LHC
-966 TPGHSASDFADAE
+966 
-979 DPDQDGI
+979 
-986 PNLMEYAMGTHPL
+986 
-999 EQNTAQVSMSHSLG
+999 
-1013 AIAIQYPEVTTRS
+1013 
-1026 DVSLI
+1026 
-1031 PEASASL
+1031 
-1038 ETSGWSTVS
+1038 
-1047 ATTVDTA
+1047 
-1054 GSKRMQEASLP
+1054 
-1065 TSDAKGFFRLRAV
+1065 
-1078 GE
+1078 

>member
-7 YTTLFVSTPMPR
+7 YTTLFISTPMPR

-29 MSFSSAAAQA
+29 MSLSSAAAQA

-140 FGYRLNGVRSSAG
+140 FEYRLNGVQSSAG

-178 ALNNNGTWGDEWSA
+178 ALNNNGNWGDEWSA
-192 DLSTATAIEN
+192 DLSEVTAIEN

-215 IQTSGKQIRVDNLE
+215 IQTSEKQIRVDNLE

-235 SGNNTNSSTELLE
+235 SGNYTNSSVELLE

-301 VVEMTDSQDPSKF
+301 VVEMTDSQDPSNF
-314 EHETVS
+314 EQEA
-320 VTILESAAI
+320 VTLSILKSAAI
-329 TTRERHHPAGQYNVL
+329 TSRERHHPAEQYNVL

-447 GKIFHGQTNN
+447 GKIFHGQSNN
-457 QQDDD
+457 HQDDD
-462 HSTGADSW
+462 HITGADSW

-479 ADGVALKSYYER
+479 GRFNFYER
-491 GDNTSSS
+491 GDNPNVWNTWDKAAMSNSSS
-498 WSWLTWNKRAAEDA
+498 V
-512 GPTSYPAQFKPPPE
+512 
-526 ETRASAGASATDVGE
+526 SATDVGE
-541 YKADGITPIEDI
+541 YKRDGVTKIEDS
-553 DYKDGRA
+553 DYKDGHA
-560 AQLAIGKIAEYA
+560 ADLAVAKIAEYA

-604 AIDMSNYLGVRSMP
+604 AIDMSYYQEIRDMP
-618 VGTNAFTSPY
+618 VGTNSFTSPY
-628 GGEPSSYG
+628 GGEPTSYG
-636 DGDDYLPV
+636 DGETYLPTV
-644 SKLEVPGV
+644 AEPDLSIFFVDR
-652 FYNEE
+652 
-657 MPTRESARHLIHGYM
+657 MPSLDSARHLIHGYM
-672 ACVSFIDAQLGK
+672 ACVSFIDTQLGK

-691 PNGDGSDAD
+691 PNGDGSNAD
-700 SISDNTIVILFGDHG
+700 SIADNTIVILFGDHG

-738 FIIRSPGMGALG
+738 FIIRSPGMSALG
-750 TGGTMTNAPVELVDV
+750 TSGTMTNAPVELVDV

-773 SLPVPDETTRIT
+773 SLPVPDETTSVTNDIT
-785 AQGDTELYQVLE
+785 RYQILE

-817 SQYQRWILDKS
+817 SQYQRYISYKS
-828 SYTSYDS
+828 SYDS
-835 DRTLSPAGGGKGM
+835 DRPLSPAGGGKGM

-861 WWKTNGDYGK
+861 WWKTRGDYGK
-871 FGSATYDPDAS
+871 FGSNDANNPYDPDAS
-882 RVVASEASFVE
+882 RVVASEASLVE
-893 LYDYQNDPG
+893 LYDYQNDPE

-910 QAAAHAALISE
+910 QASAYAALISE
-921 LQALL
+921 LRALL

-957 KSQWATLHQ
+957 KSQWSTLHQ
-966 TPGHSASDFADAE
+966 TPGHSATDFADAA

-999 EQNTAQVSMSHSLG
+999 EQNTAQVSMSHSVG
-1013 AIAIQYPEVTTRS
+1013 AIAIQYPEVATRS

-1031 PEASASL
+1031 PETSASL

-1047 ATTVDTA
+1047 ATTIDTV

-1065 TSDAKGFFRLRAV
+1065 TSNTKGFLRLRAV

>member
-1 MCMIYA
+1 M
-7 YTTLFVSTPMPR
+7 L
-19 LPRIFCFLVL
+19 L
-29 MSFSSAAAQA
+29 SSAAAQA
-39 LTVGAY
+39 LAVGAY

-50 EQEAGSNYST
+50 EQDAGPTTAGYST
-60 FGTFSEAVNVTN
+60 FGNFSDAINVTN
-72 WPNGEPSFAYSGSRK
+72 WPNGAPIFAYSGSQT
-87 TIFDNY
+87 TIFNNY
-93 GSDYTAYDG
+93 GLDYVAYDG
-102 STWGRGKALAWNP
+102 STWGRGKALGWNANAG
-115 DSLPSTGNSFQVTLD
+115 SSAGNSFQVTLD
-130 TTGVEGISAR
+130 TTGVEDISAR
-140 FGYRLNGVRSSAG
+140 FEYRLNGVRSSAG

-160 FEYSVGG
+160 FEYSVDGG
-167 GSFISVPGVSL
+167 GFISVPGVSL
-178 ALNNNGTWGDEWSA
+178 VLNNNGTYNNEWSA
-192 DLSTATAIEN
+192 DLSAATAIEN

-229 LVGSYS
+229 LVGSYN
-235 SGNNTNSSTELLE
+235 SGNYTNSSAELLE

-259 TFAANAVSYS
+259 TFAANAVSYT

-274 ANDFEISGGALTF
+274 ANVFEISGGALTF
-287 KSAPVHANQSSYSV
+287 KSAPVYANQSSYSV

-314 EHETVS
+314 EHETVTVS
-320 VTILESAAI
+320 ILKSAAI
-329 TTRERHHPAGQYNVL
+329 TSRERHHPAGQYNVL

-352 PLLNVYGEDDPLKPI
+352 PLLNAYGEDDPLKPI
-367 TINGESG
+367 TIDGESG

-413 TRNWNLESKFRD
+413 TRNWSLESKFRD

-434 QHFSDNGYKTFGV
+434 QQFSDNGYKTYGV

-457 QQDDD
+457 HQDDD
-462 HSTGADSW
+462 HNTGADSW
-470 NEGWQNPSN
+470 NEGWQNPGN
-479 ADGVALKSYYER
+479 GRFNFYER
-491 GDNTSSS
+491 GDNLNVWNTWAKYAESDSSS
-498 WSWLTWNKRAAEDA
+498 V
-512 GPTSYPAQFKPPPE
+512 
-526 ETRASAGASATDVGE
+526 SATDVGE
-541 YKADGITPIEDI
+541 YKRDGVTKIEDS
-553 DYKDGRA
+553 DYKDGYA
-560 AQLAIGKIAEYA
+560 ADLAVAKIAEYA

-618 VGTNAFTSPY
+618 VGTNSFTSPY

-636 DGDDYLPV
+636 DGEAYLPTV
-644 SKLEVPGV
+644 AEPDLSIFFEDR
-652 FYNEE
+652 
-657 MPTRESARHLIHGYM
+657 MPSLDSARHLIHGYM
-672 ACVSFIDAQLGK
+672 ACVSFIDVQLGK

-691 PNGDGSDAD
+691 PNGDGSNTD
-700 SISDNTIVILFGDHG
+700 SIADNTIVILFGDHG

-738 FIIRSPGMGALG
+738 FIIRSPGMSALG
-750 TGGTMTNAPVELVDV
+750 TSGTMTNAPVELVDV

-773 SLPVPDETTRIT
+773 SLPVPDETTSVTSDIT
-785 AQGDTELYQVLE
+785 RYQILE

-817 SQYQRWILDKS
+817 SQYQRYI
-828 SYTSYDS
+828 SYKPSYDS

-861 WWKTNGDYGK
+861 WWKTKGDYGK

-882 RVVASEASFVE
+882 RVVASEASLVE

-957 KSQWATLHQ
+957 KSQWSALHQ
-966 TPGHSASDFADAE
+966 TPGHSATDFADAE

-999 EQNTAQVSMSHSLG
+999 EQNTAQVSMSHSAG
-1013 AIAIQYPEVTTRS
+1013 AIAIQYPEVTARS

-1038 ETSGWSTVS
+1038 EASGWSTVS
-1047 ATTVDTA
+1047 ATTIDTA
-1054 GSKRMQEASLP
+1054 GSKRMREASLP
-1065 TSDAKGFFRLRAV
+1065 TSNAKGFLRLRAV

>member
-1 MCMIYA
+1 
-7 YTTLFVSTPMPR
+7 
-19 LPRIFCFLVL
+19 
-29 MSFSSAAAQA
+29 MSLSSAAAQA

-87 TIFDNY
+87 TNFANF
-93 GSDYTAYDG
+93 GLGYTAYDG

-140 FGYRLNGVRSSAG
+140 FEYRLNGVQSSAG

-160 FEYSVGG
+160 FEYSVDGG
-167 GSFISVPGVSL
+167 GFIAVPGVSL
-178 ALNNNGTWGDEWSA
+178 ALNNNTDYNNEWSA
-192 DLSTATAIEN
+192 DLNAITAIEN
-202 AGSITLRWTFPDL
+202 AGSITLRWTLPDL
-215 IQTSGKQIRVDNLE
+215 IQTSGAQIRVDDLE
-229 LVGSYS
+229 LIGSYDS
-235 SGNNTNSSTELLE
+235 VNYTNSSSAVLE
-248 LRTLVGNYTPS
+248 LRTQVKAYTPS
-259 TFAANAVSYS
+259 TFSASTVSYN

-274 ANDFEISGGALTF
+274 ADDFNISTSGVLTF
-287 KSAPVHANQSSYSV
+287 KTDPVYANQSSYAV
-301 VVEMTDSQDPSKF
+301 VVEMTDSQDPSKV
-314 EHETVS
+314 EHETVT
-320 VTILESAAI
+320 VTILKSAAI
-329 TTRERHHPAGQYNVL
+329 TSRERHLPTGQYNVL
-344 FIPVDDLR
+344 FIPIDDLR

-367 TINGESG
+367 AISGESG

-402 VSFLTGLRPDT
+402 ASFLTGLRPDT
-413 TRNWNLESKFRD
+413 TRNWNLSTRFRD
-425 IMPNVVTLP
+425 VMPNVVTLP
-434 QHFSDNGYKTFGV
+434 EHFKDNGYVTYGV
-447 GKIFHGQTNN
+447 GKVFHGQSSDH
-457 QQDDD
+457 QDDD
-462 HSTGADSW
+462 HNSGADSW
-470 NEGWQNPSN
+470 SEGWHNPS
-479 ADGVALKSYYER
+479 DGRFNFYER
-491 GDNTSSS
+491 GGNLSV
-498 WSWLTWNKRAAEDA
+498 WNTWNKAAVADA
-512 GPTSYPAQFKPPPE
+512 S
-526 ETRASAGASATDVGE
+526 SVSATDVGE
-541 YKADGITPIEDI
+541 YKRDGVTTIEDS

-560 AQLAIGKIAEYA
+560 AELAIEKIAEYA

-594 KDYWDLYDPS
+594 KAYWDLYDPS
-604 AIDMSNYLGVRSMP
+604 AINMSNYSGIRSMP
-618 VGTNAFTSPY
+618 TGANSFTAPY

-636 DGDDYLPV
+636 DGETYLPTV
-644 SKLEVPGV
+644 
-652 FYNEE
+652 EE
-657 MPTRESARHLIHGYM
+657 PDLSIFFNDRMPNVDSARHLIHGYM

-691 PNGDGSDAD
+691 PNADGSDAD
-700 SISDNTIVILFGDHG
+700 SIVDNTIVILFGDHG

-727 HSNYEISTRVP
+727 HSNFEVSTRVP
-738 FIIRSPGMGALG
+738 FLIRSPGISALG
-750 TGGTMTNAPVELVDV
+750 TAGTMTNAPVELVDV

-773 SLPVPDETTRIT
+773 SLPIPDETTSIADDIT
-785 AQGDTELYQVLE
+785 RYQILE

-808 QQPWKSVAF
+808 QQPWKSAAF
-817 SQYQRWILDKS
+817 SQYQRNI
-828 SYTSYDS
+828 SYKPSYDS
-835 DRTLSPAGGGKGM
+835 NPLSVAGPGKGV

-861 WWKTNGDYGK
+861 WWLTIGDYGA
-871 FGSATYDPDAS
+871 FNATSTQPQYDPDAS

-957 KSQWATLHQ
+957 KSQWSTLHQ
-966 TPGHSASDFADAE
+966 TPGLSVSDFADAA

-999 EQNTAQVSMSHSLG
+999 EQNTAQVSMSHSAG
-1013 AIAIQYPEVTTRS
+1013 AIAIQYPEVTARS

-1031 PEASASL
+1031 PETSVSL
-1038 ETSGWSTVS
+1038 ETSGWSAVS
-1047 ATTVDTA
+1047 VTTIDTA
-1054 GSKRMQEASLP
+1054 GSKRMQEASLS
-1065 TSDAKGFFRLRAV
+1065 TSNAKGFLRLRAV

>member
-1 MCMIYA
+1 MIYA
-7 YTTLFVSTPMPR
+7 YTTLFISTPMPR

-29 MSFSSAAAQA
+29 MSLSSAAAQA

-50 EQEAGSNYST
+50 EQEAGSNYSN

-102 STWGRGKALAWNP
+102 STWGRGKALAWNA
-115 DSLPSTGNSFQVTLD
+115 SAGSSTGNSFQVTLD
-130 TTGVEGISAR
+130 TTGVEDISVR
-140 FGYRLNGVRSSAG
+140 FGYRLNGVQSSAG

-160 FEYSVGG
+160 FEYSVDGG
-167 GSFISVPGVSL
+167 GFISVPGVSL

-202 AGSITLRWTFPDL
+202 AGLVTLRWTLPDL
-215 IQTSGKQIRVDNLE
+215 AQGANQQIRVDDLE
-229 LVGSYS
+229 LIGSYS
-235 SGNNTNSSTELLE
+235 LGNYTNSSTELLE
-248 LRTLVGNYTPS
+248 LRTLVGIYTPS
-259 TFAANAVSYS
+259 TFSANAVSYS
-269 LSGAD
+269 LSGVDAAD
-274 ANDFEISGGALTF
+274 FDISSSGELTLIN
-287 KSAPVHANQSSYSV
+287 APVFANQSSYSV
-301 VVEMTDSQDPSKF
+301 VIEMTDSQDPSNF
-314 EHETVS
+314 EQEA
-320 VTILESAAI
+320 VTLSILKSAAI
-329 TTRERHHPAGQYNVL
+329 TSRERHHPAEQYNVL

-447 GKIFHGQTNN
+447 GKIFHGQSNN
-457 QQDDD
+457 HQDDD
-462 HSTGADSW
+462 HITGADSW

-479 ADGVALKSYYER
+479 GRFNFYER
-491 GDNTSSS
+491 GDNPNVWNTWDKAAMSNSSS
-498 WSWLTWNKRAAEDA
+498 V
-512 GPTSYPAQFKPPPE
+512 
-526 ETRASAGASATDVGE
+526 SATDVGE
-541 YKADGITPIEDI
+541 YKRDGVTKIEDS
-553 DYKDGRA
+553 DYKDGHA
-560 AQLAIGKIAEYA
+560 ADLAVAKIAEYA

-604 AIDMSNYLGVRSMP
+604 AIDMSYYQEIRDMP
-618 VGTNAFTSPY
+618 VGTNSFTSPY
-628 GGEPSSYG
+628 GGEPTSYG
-636 DGDDYLPV
+636 DGETYLPTV
-644 SKLEVPGV
+644 AEPDLSIFFVDR
-652 FYNEE
+652 
-657 MPTRESARHLIHGYM
+657 MPSLDSARHLIHGYM
-672 ACVSFIDAQLGK
+672 ACVSFIDTQLGK

-691 PNGDGSDAD
+691 PNGDGSNAD
-700 SISDNTIVILFGDHG
+700 SIADNTIVILFGDHG

-738 FIIRSPGMGALG
+738 FIIRSPGMSALG
-750 TGGTMTNAPVELVDV
+750 TSGTMTNAPVELVDV

-773 SLPVPDETTRIT
+773 SLPVPDETTSVTNDIT
-785 AQGDTELYQVLE
+785 RYQILE
-797 GTTLLPLLEDS
+797 GTTLLPLVEDS

-817 SQYQRWILDKS
+817 SQYQRYISYKS
-828 SYTSYDS
+828 SYDS
-835 DRTLSPAGGGKGM
+835 DRPLSPAGGGKGM

-861 WWKTNGDYGK
+861 WWKTRGDYGK
-871 FGSATYDPDAS
+871 FGSNDANNPYDPDAS
-882 RVVASEASFVE
+882 RVVASEASLVE

-910 QAAAHAALISE
+910 QASAYAALISE

-957 KSQWATLHQ
+957 KSQWSTLHQ
-966 TPGHSASDFADAE
+966 TPGHSTTDFADAA

-999 EQNTAQVSMSHSLG
+999 EQNTAQVSMSHSAG
-1013 AIAIQYPEVTTRS
+1013 AIAIQYPEVLTRS

-1031 PEASASL
+1031 PETSASL
-1038 ETSGWSTVS
+1038 ETSGWSSVS
-1047 ATTVDTA
+1047 ATTIDTV

-1065 TSDAKGFFRLRAV
+1065 TSNTKGFLRLRAV

>member
-1 MCMIYA
+1 
-7 YTTLFVSTPMPR
+7 MPR
-19 LPRIFCFLVL
+19 LTRIFCLLVL
-29 MSFSSAAAQA
+29 MLLSSAAVQA
-39 LTVGAY
+39 LAVGAY

-50 EQEAGSNYST
+50 EQDAGPPNAGYST
-60 FGTFSEAVNVTN
+60 FGNFSEAVSATN
-72 WPNGEPSFAYSGSRK
+72 WANGTPSFAYSGSRG
-87 TIFDNY
+87 TSFDNY
-93 GSDYTAYDG
+93 GSDYVAYDG
-102 STWGRGKALAWNP
+102 STWGRGKALGWNANAG
-115 DSLPSTGNSFQVTLD
+115 SSAGNSFQVTLD

-140 FGYRLNGVRSSAG
+140 FEYRLNGVQSSAG

-160 FEYSVGG
+160 FEYSVDGG
-167 GSFISVPGVSL
+167 GFISVPGVSL
-178 ALNNNGTWGDEWSA
+178 VLNNNGTYNNEWSA

-235 SGNNTNSSTELLE
+235 SGNYTDSSVELLE

-259 TFAANAVSYS
+259 IFAANAVSYS

-274 ANDFEISGGALTF
+274 ANEFEISGGALTF
-287 KSAPVHANQSSYSV
+287 KSAPVYANQSSYSV
-301 VVEMTDSQDPSKF
+301 VVEMTDLQDPSKF
-314 EHETVS
+314 EQEPVTVS
-320 VTILESAAI
+320 ILKSAAI
-329 TTRERHHPAGQYNVL
+329 TSRERHHPAGQYNVL

-352 PLLNVYGEDDPLKPI
+352 PLLNVYGEDDPLKPV

-413 TRNWNLESKFRD
+413 TRNWSLESKFRD

-434 QHFSDNGYKTFGV
+434 QHFSDNGYKTYGV
-447 GKIFHGQTNN
+447 GKIFHGQTNS

-470 NEGWQNPSN
+470 NEGWQNPGN
-479 ADGVALKSYYER
+479 GRFNFYER
-491 GDNTSSS
+491 GNNLNVWNTWAKYAESNSSS
-498 WSWLTWNKRAAEDA
+498 V
-512 GPTSYPAQFKPPPE
+512 
-526 ETRASAGASATDVGE
+526 SATDVGE
-541 YKADGITPIEDI
+541 YKRDGVTKIEDS
-553 DYKDGRA
+553 DYKDGHA
-560 AQLAIGKIAEYA
+560 ANLAVAKIAEYA

-594 KDYWDLYDPS
+594 KDYWDLYDPI

-618 VGTNAFTSPY
+618 VGTNSFTSPY

-636 DGDDYLPV
+636 DGEAYLPTV
-644 SKLEVPGV
+644 AEPDLSIFWEDR
-652 FYNEE
+652 
-657 MPTRESARHLIHGYM
+657 MPSLDSARHLIHGYM

-691 PNGDGSDAD
+691 PNGDGSNAD

-738 FIIRSPGMGALG
+738 FIIRSPGMSALG
-750 TGGTMTNAPVELVDV
+750 TSGTMTNAPVELVDV

-773 SLPVPDETTRIT
+773 SLPVPDETTSVTNDIT
-785 AQGDTELYQVLE
+785 RYQILE

-817 SQYQRWILDKS
+817 SQYQRYI
-828 SYTSYDS
+828 SYKPSYDS
-835 DRTLSPAGGGKGM
+835 DRPLSSAGPGKGM

-882 RVVASEASFVE
+882 RVVASEASLVE

-921 LQALL
+921 LQSLL

-957 KSQWATLHQ
+957 KSQWSTLHQ
-966 TPGHSASDFADAE
+966 TPGHSVSDFADAA

-999 EQNTAQVSMSHSLG
+999 EQNAAQVSMSHSAG

-1031 PEASASL
+1031 PETSGSL

-1047 ATTVDTA
+1047 ATTIDTA
-1054 GSKRMQEASLP
+1054 GSKRMKEASLP
-1065 TSDAKGFFRLRAV
+1065 TSNAKGFLRLRAV

>member
-1 MCMIYA
+1 MIYA
-7 YTTLFVSTPMPR
+7 YTTLFISTPMPR

-29 MSFSSAAAQA
+29 MSLSSAAAQA

-102 STWGRGKALAWNP
+102 STWGRGKALAWNA
-115 DSLPSTGNSFQVTLD
+115 SAGSSTGNSFQVTLD
-130 TTGVEGISAR
+130 TTGVEDISVR
-140 FGYRLNGVRSSAG
+140 FGYRLNGVQSSAG

-202 AGSITLRWTFPDL
+202 AGLVTLRWTLPDL
-215 IQTSGKQIRVDNLE
+215 AQGANKQIRVDDLE
-229 LVGSYS
+229 LIGSYS

-314 EHETVS
+314 EQEA
-320 VTILESAAI
+320 VTLSILKSAAI
-329 TTRERHHPAGQYNVL
+329 TSRERHHPAEQYNVL

-447 GKIFHGQTNN
+447 GKIFHGQSNN
-457 QQDDD
+457 HQDDD
-462 HSTGADSW
+462 HITGADSW

-479 ADGVALKSYYER
+479 GRFNFYER
-491 GDNTSSS
+491 GDNPNVWNTWDKAAMSNSSS
-498 WSWLTWNKRAAEDA
+498 V
-512 GPTSYPAQFKPPPE
+512 
-526 ETRASAGASATDVGE
+526 SATDVGE
-541 YKADGITPIEDI
+541 YKRDGVTKIEDS
-553 DYKDGRA
+553 DYKDGHA
-560 AQLAIGKIAEYA
+560 ADLAVAKIAEYA

-604 AIDMSNYLGVRSMP
+604 AIDMSYYQEIRDMP
-618 VGTNAFTSPY
+618 VGTNSFTSPY
-628 GGEPSSYG
+628 GGEPTSYG
-636 DGDDYLPV
+636 DGETYLPTV
-644 SKLEVPGV
+644 AEPDLSIFFVDR
-652 FYNEE
+652 
-657 MPTRESARHLIHGYM
+657 MPSLDSARHLIHGYM
-672 ACVSFIDAQLGK
+672 ACVSFIDTQLGK

-691 PNGDGSDAD
+691 PNGDGSNAD

-738 FIIRSPGMGALG
+738 FIIRSPGMSALG
-750 TGGTMTNAPVELVDV
+750 TSGTMTNAPVELVDV

-773 SLPVPDETTRIT
+773 SLPVPDETTSVTNDIT
-785 AQGDTELYQVLE
+785 RYQILE

-817 SQYQRWILDKS
+817 SQYQRYISYKS
-828 SYTSYDS
+828 SYDS
-835 DRTLSPAGGGKGM
+835 DRPLSPAGGGKGM

-861 WWKTNGDYGK
+861 WWKTRGDYGK
-871 FGSATYDPDAS
+871 FGSNDANNPYDPDAS
-882 RVVASEASFVE
+882 RVVASEASLVE
-893 LYDYQNDPG
+893 LYDYQNDPE

-910 QAAAHAALISE
+910 QASAYAALISE
-921 LQALL
+921 LRALL

-957 KSQWATLHQ
+957 KSQWSTLHQ
-966 TPGHSASDFADAE
+966 TPGRSVSDFADAA

-999 EQNTAQVSMSHSLG
+999 EQNIAQVSMSHSAG
-1013 AIAIQYPEVTTRS
+1013 AIAIQYPEVSTRS

-1031 PEASASL
+1031 PETSASL

-1065 TSDAKGFFRLRAV
+1065 TSDAKGFLRLRAV

>member
-1 MCMIYA
+1 MHR
-7 YTTLFVSTPMPR
+7 FVWPLTMKQ
-19 LPRIFCFLVL
+19 LPRIFCFSFL
-29 MSFSSAAAQA
+29 MSLSSAVAQA

-45 WAFQI
+45 WAFQV
-50 EQEAGSNYST
+50 ENEGAGPTDAT
-60 FGTFSEAVNVTN
+60 FTQDISVDT
-72 WPNGEPSFAYSGSRK
+72 WPNGSPSFSYTGSRK
-87 TIFDNY
+87 WNFGNY
-93 GSDYTAYDG
+93 GGNQAPFDG
-102 STWGRGKALAWNP
+102 SSWISGRAFGWNANP
-115 DSLPSTGNSFQVTLD
+115 GASTENTFQITLD
-130 TTGVEGISAR
+130 TSGVEDLNVGLR
-140 FGYRLNGVRSSAG
+140 YRLNGTQTNSGPVEG
-153 LVTALSA
+153 FSA
-160 FEYSVGG
+160 FEYSVAGG
-167 GSFISVPGVSL
+167 AFSAVSGVSL
-178 ALNNNGTWGDEWSA
+178 SLVNNTNYNSFWQA
-192 DLSTATAIEN
+192 DLSAVSAIEN
-202 AGSITLRWTFPDL
+202 AGLVTLRWTLPDL
-215 IQTSGKQIRVDNLE
+215 AQGASKQIRIDDLE
-229 LVGSYS
+229 VTASYDLVFYTS
-235 SGNNTNSSTELLE
+235 SSSELLE
-248 LRTLVGNYTPS
+248 LRTLVGTYTPN

-274 ANDFEISGGALTF
+274 ASDFEISGGALAF
-287 KSAPVHANQSSYSV
+287 KNAPVYANQPSYTV
-301 VVEMTDSQDPSKF
+301 VVEMTDSQDPSKV
-314 EHETVS
+314 EHETVT
-320 VTILESAAI
+320 VTILKSAAI
-329 TTRERHHPAGQYNVL
+329 TSRERHHPAGQYNVL

-380 LAASGVTFLNAHC
+380 LADSGVTFLNAHC

-447 GKIFHGQTNN
+447 GKIFHGQSNN
-457 QQDDD
+457 HQDDD

-479 ADGVALKSYYER
+479 GRFNFYER
-491 GDNTSSS
+491 GDNPNV
-498 WSWLTWNKRAAEDA
+498 WNTWNKAAM
-512 GPTSYPAQFKPPPE
+512 SN
-526 ETRASAGASATDVGE
+526 SSSVSATDVGE
-541 YKADGITPIEDI
+541 YKRDGVTKIEDS

-560 AQLAIGKIAEYA
+560 ADLAVEKIAEYA
-572 ISGEPFFLGL
+572 INGEPFFLGL

-618 VGTNAFTSPY
+618 VGTNSFTSPY

-636 DGDDYLPV
+636 DGETYLPT
-644 SKLEVPGV
+644 SGSEVPEI
-652 FYNEE
+652 FFNNR
-657 MPTRESARHLIHGYM
+657 MPSLDSARHLIHGYM

-691 PNGDGSDAD
+691 PNQDGSDAD
-700 SISDNTIVILFGDHG
+700 SILDNTIVILFGDHG

-738 FIIRSPGMGALG
+738 LIIRSPGMSALG
-750 TGGTMTNAPVELVDV
+750 TSGTMTNTPVELVDV

-773 SLPVPDETTRIT
+773 SLPIPDETTSVTNDIT
-785 AQGDTELYQVLE
+785 RYQILE

-817 SQYQRWILDKS
+817 SQYQRYITYKS
-828 SYTSYDS
+828 SYDS

-861 WWKTNGDYGK
+861 WWRTNGNYGK
-871 FGSATYDPDAS
+871 FGVTTGSNPYDPDAS
-882 RVVASEASFVE
+882 RVVANEASFVE
-893 LYDYQNDPG
+893 LYDYQEDPH

-910 QAAAHAALISE
+910 QAAAHAALIAE

-957 KSQWATLHQ
+957 KSQWSTLHQ
-966 TPGHSASDFADAE
+966 TPGRSATDFADAG

-999 EQNTAQVSMSHSLG
+999 EQNTAQVSMSHSAS
-1013 AIAIQYPEVTTRS
+1013 AIAIQYPVVKTRS

-1031 PEASASL
+1031 PETSASL
-1038 ETSGWSTVS
+1038 ETSEWSEVS
-1047 ATTVDTA
+1047 AITIDIT
-1054 GSKRMQEASLP
+1054 GSKRKREASLS
-1065 TSDAKGFFRLRAV
+1065 TSVTKGFLRLRAV
-1078 GE
+1078 EE

>member
-1 MCMIYA
+1 MIYA
-7 YTTLFVSTPMPR
+7 YTTLFISTPMPR

-29 MSFSSAAAQA
+29 MSLSSAAAQA

-140 FGYRLNGVRSSAG
+140 FEYRLNGVQSSAG

-178 ALNNNGTWGDEWSA
+178 ALNNNGNWGDEWSA
-192 DLSTATAIEN
+192 DLSEVTAIEN

-215 IQTSGKQIRVDNLE
+215 IQTSEKQIRVDNLE

-235 SGNNTNSSTELLE
+235 SGNYTNSSVELLE

-301 VVEMTDSQDPSKF
+301 VVEMTDSQDPSNF
-314 EHETVS
+314 EQEA
-320 VTILESAAI
+320 VTLSILKSAAI
-329 TTRERHHPAGQYNVL
+329 TSRERHHPAEQYNVL

-447 GKIFHGQTNN
+447 GKIFHGQSNN
-457 QQDDD
+457 HQDDD
-462 HSTGADSW
+462 HITGADSW

-479 ADGVALKSYYER
+479 GRFNFYER
-491 GDNTSSS
+491 GDNPNVWNTWDKAAMSNSSS
-498 WSWLTWNKRAAEDA
+498 V
-512 GPTSYPAQFKPPPE
+512 
-526 ETRASAGASATDVGE
+526 SATDVGE
-541 YKADGITPIEDI
+541 YKRDGVTKIEDS
-553 DYKDGRA
+553 DYKDGHA
-560 AQLAIGKIAEYA
+560 ADLAVAKIAEYA

-604 AIDMSNYLGVRSMP
+604 AIDMSYYQEIRDMP
-618 VGTNAFTSPY
+618 VGTNSFTSPY
-628 GGEPSSYG
+628 GGEPTSYG
-636 DGDDYLPV
+636 DGETYLPTV
-644 SKLEVPGV
+644 AEPDLSIFFVDR
-652 FYNEE
+652 
-657 MPTRESARHLIHGYM
+657 MPSLDSARHLIHGYM
-672 ACVSFIDAQLGK
+672 ACVSFIDTQLGK

-691 PNGDGSDAD
+691 PNGDGSNAD
-700 SISDNTIVILFGDHG
+700 SIADNTIVILFGDHG

-738 FIIRSPGMGALG
+738 FIIRSPGMSALG
-750 TGGTMTNAPVELVDV
+750 TSGTMTNAPVELVDV

-773 SLPVPDETTRIT
+773 SLPVPDETTSVTNDIT
-785 AQGDTELYQVLE
+785 RYQILE

-817 SQYQRWILDKS
+817 SQYQRYISYKS
-828 SYTSYDS
+828 SYDS
-835 DRTLSPAGGGKGM
+835 DRPLSPAGGGKGM

-861 WWKTNGDYGK
+861 WWKTRGDYGK
-871 FGSATYDPDAS
+871 FGSNDANNPYDPDAS
-882 RVVASEASFVE
+882 RVVASEASLVE
-893 LYDYQNDPG
+893 LYDYQNDPE

-910 QAAAHAALISE
+910 QASAYAALISE
-921 LQALL
+921 LRALL

-957 KSQWATLHQ
+957 KSQWSTLHQ
-966 TPGHSASDFADAE
+966 TPGHSATDFADAA

-999 EQNTAQVSMSHSLG
+999 EQNTAQVSMSHSVG
-1013 AIAIQYPEVTTRS
+1013 AIAIQYPEVATRS

-1031 PEASASL
+1031 PETSASL

-1047 ATTVDTA
+1047 ATTIDTV

-1065 TSDAKGFFRLRAV
+1065 TSNTKGFLRLRAV